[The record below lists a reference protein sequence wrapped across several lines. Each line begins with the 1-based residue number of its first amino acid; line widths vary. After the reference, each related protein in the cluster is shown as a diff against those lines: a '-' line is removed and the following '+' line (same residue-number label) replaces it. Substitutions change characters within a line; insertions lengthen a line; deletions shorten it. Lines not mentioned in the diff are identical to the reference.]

1 MTDLQEITGLVD
13 EEINA
18 KNTPTPAKKDYD
30 VIVVG
35 AGPAGCS
42 AASFIAQKGL
52 EVLLVDKAKFPRDK
66 VCGDGFSASSLA
78 VLERVGALEVIEEMN
93 PFKIDGI
100 TVSSPNG
107 TIMSAL
113 NPSIK
118 GLRDYGY
125 VIPRKEF
132 DYQLLKFVKGIPKVK
147 VLESFYVK
155 EMVYNGSNVCGVRS
169 DGETFTGKV
178 IIGAD
183 GVHSIIAKKLSL
195 RNDNPKHRA
204 LAVRAYFEN
213 VENLNHYLEI
223 HYEESILP
231 GYAWIFPTSEHS
243 ANVGVGVGTRFM
255 DTKEIK
261 TLFYRFL
268 ERNSYARKKLKNSQM
283 IENSFKG
290 CPLTFGS
297 FPSKRSYRNVLLIG
311 DAASFVDVLTG
322 EGIYYALR
330 SGEYAAQAIDEIL
343 RKSNNV
349 ERVGTVYEKLW
360 RKEFRWKEFYAGY
373 LQQSLL
379 NNKHVVNFNI
389 NRASKRIKNAETLVG
404 VIGHRMP
411 KWKLFFN
418 I

>member
-1 MTDLQEITGLVD
+1 D
-13 EEINA
+13 
-18 KNTPTPAKKDYD
+18 
-30 VIVVG
+30 
-35 AGPAGCS
+35 
-42 AASFIAQKGL
+42 
-52 EVLLVDKAKFPRDK
+52 VLLVDKAEFPRDK

-78 VLERVGALEVIEEMN
+78 VLERVRALEVIERMN
-93 PFKIDGI
+93 PFRIDGV

-107 TIMSAL
+107 TIASAKT
-113 NPSIK
+113 PSVK

-125 VIPRKEF
+125 VIPRKDF
-132 DYQLLKFVKGIPKVK
+132 DYQLLQFVKEVPRVK
-147 VLESFYVK
+147 VLESFSVK
-155 EMVYNGSNVCGVRS
+155 DLVYDESNVCGVRS
-169 DGETFTGKV
+169 DDETYLGKV

-183 GVHSIIAKKLSL
+183 GVHSTIAKKLSM

-213 VENLNHYLEI
+213 IENLNHYIEI

-231 GYAWIFPTSEHS
+231 AYGWIFPTSEHS
-243 ANVGVGVGTRFM
+243 ANVGIGVGTRFT

-268 ERNSYARKKLKNSQM
+268 ERNSYARKKLKNAHM

-311 DAASFVDVLTG
+311 DAASFIDVLTG

-330 SGEYAAQAIDEIL
+330 SGELAAQAMDETL
-343 RKSNNV
+343 HRSNNIEGV
-349 ERVGTVYEKLW
+349 ATLYEKLW
-360 RKEFRWKEFYAGY
+360 MKEFRWKEFYAGY
-373 LQQSLL
+373 LLQSLL
-379 NNKHVVNFNI
+379 NNKHIVNFNI
-389 NRASKRIKNAETLVG
+389 SRASKRVKNAETLAG
-404 VIGHRMP
+404 VIAHKLP

-418 I
+418 V